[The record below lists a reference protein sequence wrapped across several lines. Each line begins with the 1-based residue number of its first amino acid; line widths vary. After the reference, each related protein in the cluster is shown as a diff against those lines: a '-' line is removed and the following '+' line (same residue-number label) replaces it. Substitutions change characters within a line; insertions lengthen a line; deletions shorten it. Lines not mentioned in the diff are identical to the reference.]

1 MSRWKGFAAAG
12 LLILKT
18 KPASLAKSGRGRCS
32 IIAGCVVLFV
42 AIGLM
47 AGSGSSLPLPPRKPD
62 VAAHASVTAAYLP
75 TDRLP
80 SASPYRSPLSGPQ
93 MDLYRDIFRTQASGD
108 MGEAD
113 ALIARVRDRSLMGHV
128 LAQRYLHPSYKAGF
142 GELKNWL
149 NLYGDHPQAARI
161 AGLAGAR
168 VPAGE
173 KISAAPVTYY
183 AAPIEELAESGMAA
197 KVYDPALKRTNAQNA
212 EASALIRTILR
223 QVQQYEPSA
232 ALRLFNETPVTAYLD
247 NVEKDR
253 IRALIA
259 SGYLYAGKM
268 EDAGRLSAQALKQSG
283 AKAPMAGWVRGLVL
297 WQEKDYAAAASAF
310 EKTAASDYASG
321 WMSAAASYWAGRAHE
336 QAGHKRRA
344 AHWYNEAA
352 EHPRTFYGL
361 LATGALGRDVPV
373 KWSEPGL
380 SRRQA
385 REILSTEAGQ
395 RAEKLIAAGEIAQ
408 AEAEIRTLYISGDKN
423 RKDALLAYAYD
434 RRLPSLTIRLAHA
447 VSGAGEGRYESALY
461 PEMPWS
467 PNQGYRID
475 RALLHAIIR
484 QESRFNPHAENKG
497 SGATGLMQLMPR
509 TAMHVTGDDLFT
521 GKKGRALLKTPEVSL
536 DIGQK
541 YVEELLNNAQ
551 VGQDLL
557 SLAVA
562 YNAGPGNLAKWKA
575 ERAGINDPLL
585 FIETIPYAETRAFVE
600 RVMANYWLYRLR
612 FGQPNESM
620 TALAEGNWAR
630 YAAHD
635 KGAVKFAAAD

>member
-18 KPASLAKSGRGRCS
+18 KPASLAKSGRCRC
-32 IIAGCVVLFV
+32 IVIAGCVVLFV
-42 AIGLM
+42 SIGLM
-47 AGSGSSLPLPPRKPD
+47 AGSGPSLPLPPRKPD

-75 TDRLP
+75 SDRVL

-93 MDLYRDIFRTQASGD
+93 MDLYRDIFRTQAAGA

-113 ALIARVRDRSLMGHV
+113 ALIARVKDRSLMGHV

-142 GELKNWL
+142 DELKNWL
-149 NLYGDHPQAARI
+149 AMYGDHPQAARI
-161 AGLAGAR
+161 TGLANAR
-168 VPAGE
+168 MPAGH
-173 KISAAPVTYY
+173 KAAVAPATYR
-183 AAPIEELAESGMAA
+183 AASIEELAESGLAA
-197 KVYDPALKRTNAQNA
+197 KLYDPVLKRTSTQNA

-223 QVQQYEPSA
+223 QIQQYEPSA
-232 ALRLFNETPVTAYLD
+232 ALRIFNEAPITAYLD

-268 EDAGRLSAQALKQSG
+268 DEAGRLSALALKQSG
-283 AKAPMAGWVRGLVL
+283 EKAPMAGWVRGLVL
-297 WQEKDYAAAASAF
+297 WQQKDYAGSAAAF
-310 EKTAASDYASG
+310 EKSAASDYASG
-321 WMSAAASYWAGRAHE
+321 WMISASSYWAGRAHQ

-344 AHWYNEAA
+344 AHWYGEAA

-361 LATGALGRDVPV
+361 LALGALGRNVPV
-373 KWSEPGL
+373 KWAEPSL

-385 REILSTEAGQ
+385 REILSTDAGQ
-395 RAEKLIAAGEIAQ
+395 RAEKLIAAGQIVQ
-408 AEAEIRTLYISGDKN
+408 AEAEIRALYISGDKG
-423 RKDALLAYAYD
+423 RKEALLAYAYD

-447 VSGAGEGRYESALY
+447 VSGASEGRYESALY

-475 RALLHAIIR
+475 RALLHAIVR
-484 QESRFNPHAENKG
+484 QESRFNAHAENKG

-509 TAMHVTGDDLFT
+509 TAMHVTGDSLFT

-541 YVEELLNNAQ
+541 YVEELLNNSS

-612 FGQPNESM
+612 FDQPNESM

-635 KGAVKFAAAD
+635 KGAVKFAAAE